1 MTETAG
7 ESTPWDCD
15 VLLPDEI
22 LRESPSAKDGVAA
35 EVELAHRAWGA
46 ELVQEAAILL
56 RLPQVVACTAQNLFH
71 RFLYRKSLR
80 RFDAF
85 AVAMGALFLAAKI
98 EERPKRLRDVLLV
111 FYHAHRKRKGLPH
124 KVLEV
129 GGVRYQTWQDA
140 LVKTERHLL
149 KELGFM
155 FYSIC
160 DHPHKFILYYVR
172 TLDADAALAQRAGA
186 PTTAAGST
194 RAAPPPP
201 RRSRA
206 RRSAGAARAAR
217 RAAAVG
223 ARRRAWWAGRRSRR
237 ARHGGRRRRA
247 ARPVPARAAAW
258 LALALRH
265 GREALGL
272 LGRAPDEPA
281 QGADARQAARPAA
294 PAPDADARAR
304 RRRRAARP
312 RARAD
317 GRRAR
322 RRARPARARRATAA
336 TTAAARWAAAATAAA
351 ADARRRGD
359 GRRRRA
365 RRPAARRRRA
375 RQQAARR
382 RRA

>member
-1 MTETAG
+1 MATETAG
-7 ESTPWDCD
+7 SESTPWDAD

-160 DHPHKFILYYVR
+160 DLSLIHI
-172 TLDADAALAQRAGA
+172 
-186 PTTAAGST
+186 
-194 RAAPPPP
+194 
-201 RRSRA
+201 
-206 RRSAGAARAAR
+206 
-217 RAAAVG
+217 
-223 ARRRAWWAGRRSRR
+223 
-237 ARHGGRRRRA
+237 
-247 ARPVPARAAAW
+247 
-258 LALALRH
+258 
-265 GREALGL
+265 
-272 LGRAPDEPA
+272 
-281 QGADARQAARPAA
+281 
-294 PAPDADARAR
+294 
-304 RRRRAARP
+304 
-312 RARAD
+312 
-317 GRRAR
+317 
-322 RRARPARARRATAA
+322 
-336 TTAAARWAAAATAAA
+336 
-351 ADARRRGD
+351 
-359 GRRRRA
+359 
-365 RRPAARRRRA
+365 
-375 RQQAARR
+375 
-382 RRA
+382 

>member
-1 MTETAG
+1 MATETAG
-7 ESTPWDCD
+7 SESTPWDAD

-98 EERPKRLRDVLLV
+98 EERPKRLCDVLLV

-160 DHPHKFILYYVR
+160 DHPHKFILYYAR
-172 TLDADAALAQRAGA
+172 TLDADAALAQRAWAHLNDCGRLDLALRYRAETLACAAIALAARGLGVRLPSARDGA
-186 PTTAAGST
+186 PWWAVVGADARDMAVVVAALLGLY
-194 RAAPPPP
+194 
-201 RRSRA
+201 
-206 RRSAGAARAAR
+206 R
-217 RAAAVG
+217 RA
-223 ARRRAWWAGRRSRR
+223 
-237 ARHGGRRRRA
+237 
-247 ARPVPARAAAW
+247 PAAW
-258 LALALRH
+258 LAPLSFELFDVRPPRPALPRSARPPRRNATLSA
-265 GREALGL
+265 G
-272 LGRAPDEPA
+272 EPA
-281 QGADARQAARPAA
+281 WLP
-294 PAPDADARAR
+294 
-304 RRRRAARP
+304 P
-312 RARAD
+312 RL
-317 GRRAR
+317 
-322 RRARPARARRATAA
+322 
-336 TTAAARWAAAATAAA
+336 
-351 ADARRRGD
+351 
-359 GRRRRA
+359 
-365 RRPAARRRRA
+365 
-375 RQQAARR
+375 
-382 RRA
+382 